1 MELCHKLPNTN
12 VDDVTNALKLANRRL
27 ISGYYM
33 DGGMGDGGGCHPRDN
48 IAMSYLSEKYNL
60 SHNWFEHIMKQREN
74 QTEWLCELIKEHK
87 NNMQINIFKQLAKV
101 EAILFLPN

>member
-33 DGGMGDGGGCHPRDN
+33 DG
-48 IAMSYLSEKYNL
+48 
-60 SHNWFEHIMKQREN
+60 
-74 QTEWLCELIKEHK
+74 EWEMEEVVTLEIIS
-87 NNMQINIFKQLAKV
+87 Q
-101 EAILFLPN
+101 

>member
-33 DGGMGDGGGCHPRDN
+33 DGGMGDGGGCHQE
-48 IAMSYLSEKYNL
+48 I
-60 SHNWFEHIMKQREN
+60 
-74 QTEWLCELIKEHK
+74 
-87 NNMQINIFKQLAKV
+87 
-101 EAILFLPN
+101 ILQ